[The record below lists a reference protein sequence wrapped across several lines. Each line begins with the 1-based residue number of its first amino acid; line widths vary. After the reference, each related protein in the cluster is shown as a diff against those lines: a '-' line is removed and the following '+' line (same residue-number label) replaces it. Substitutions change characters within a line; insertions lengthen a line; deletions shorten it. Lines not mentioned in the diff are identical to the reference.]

1 MLKILTD
8 TQNKKN
14 LLLQC
19 HKMCGAEY
27 IVEYLPTFEVNLLLI

>member
-8 TQNKKN
+8 TQNKMN

-27 IVEYLPTFEVNLLLI
+27 IVVFVYI